1 MHADYLELSQALLH
15 WSRRQPSEIA
25 IKAELLA
32 FGLELLSKHP
42 DYIPLRRLIK
52 MNAADLVTSVQHG
65 DRRFSPNSGRLRGKL
80 DLRPVNNRADSTVV
94 DTARTSGAKRQGK
107 WVG

>member
-1 MHADYLELSQALLH
+1 MVSNRPALGPSPPGAGRPIWRLAGNRRRNRCGPMHADYLGLSQALLH

-65 DRRFSPNSGRLRGKL
+65 DRRFSP
-80 DLRPVNNRADSTVV
+80 
-94 DTARTSGAKRQGK
+94 
-107 WVG
+107 